1 METCVI
7 FTNNDGQYYLETVSS
22 ADTEKIR
29 QEWDIQKEMDNKNWE
44 EVMFEL
50 NNPSIEDG
58 KQLAVFEYCYE

>member
-1 METCVI
+1 LRK
-7 FTNNDGQYYLETVSS
+7 F
-22 ADTEKIR
+22 R
-29 QEWDIQKEMDNKNWE
+29 QEWDIEKEMDNKNWE